1 MFITNKGQKEEN
13 IAVFILYLNDGVVLN
28 ALGLL
33 WGSWQLEGKYVVR
46 ISNFSVVI
54 GHKIRIKE
62 ITWDLVFRQKTT
74 GSVLHSG
81 EL

>member
-1 MFITNKGQKEEN
+1 
-13 IAVFILYLNDGVVLN
+13 LYLNDGVVLN